1 MADQPSDISHF
12 TISDLAPYLEGLF
25 MTETAEDWVQTH
37 KFLKSYPYSQE
48 NDPLL
53 GKDPSTAKMTAFG
66 AALDAGQYEIYNN
79 LSDKYKLP
87 YAAISAGLE
96 GANVYHNAQSRTKPG
111 SNKLGYPSEAEALA
125 VGAAIT
131 AALVNKFNKESKSK
145 NNLSVD
151 IEQIPNTKATGP
163 MLRMEW

>member
-1 MADQPSDISHF
+1 MATSF
-12 TISDLAPYLEGLF
+12 TINDIAPYLEGLF
-25 MTETAEDWVQTH
+25 ATESFEDWAQTSR
-37 KFLKSYPYSQE
+37 FLKNPAYAE
-48 NDPLL
+48 KNPLL
-53 GKDPSTAKMTAFG
+53 GKHPSEDKMTAFG
-66 AALDAGQYEIYNN
+66 TALDAGQYEIYNN

-96 GANVYHNAQSRTKPG
+96 GANIYHNKRTG
-111 SNKLGYPSEAEALA
+111 TGYPSEAEALT

-131 AALVNKFNKESKSK
+131 AALVNKFNKDKKSK

>member
-1 MADQPSDISHF
+1 MADQF

-25 MTETAEDWVQTH
+25 MTESLEDWAQTN
-37 KFLKSYPYSQE
+37 KFLKNPKDFE
-48 NDPLL
+48 RDPLL
-53 GKDPSTAKMTAFG
+53 GKHPSTEKITAFG
-66 AALDAGQYEIYNN
+66 TAMDAGQYEIYNH

-87 YAAISAGLE
+87 FSAISAGLE
-96 GANVYHNAQSRTKPG
+96 GANIYRNAKINP
-111 SNKLGYPSEAEALA
+111 KIGYPSEAEALI

-131 AALVNKFNKESKSK
+131 AALVNKFNKKKKSK